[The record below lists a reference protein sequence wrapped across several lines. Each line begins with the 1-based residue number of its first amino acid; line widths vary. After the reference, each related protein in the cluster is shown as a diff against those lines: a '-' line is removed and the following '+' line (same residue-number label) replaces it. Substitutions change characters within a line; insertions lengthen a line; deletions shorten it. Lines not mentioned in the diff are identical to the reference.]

1 MCQGFACFS
10 WWWHLPKGILFW
22 IIYLK
27 CQLSF
32 SGKKVFVD
40 YKSIWMFLLL
50 YDSAHYCY
58 LEHPCNR
65 WTWIIDTLPIPIN
78 NSYFP
83 YATFCRE
90 WIWLFQNWTMVDGF
104 IYSLKEVGLGMV
116 AEPWVLLKEE
126 LEGEKWCE
134 IISHYI
140 FEIIFYGEAIF

>member
-22 IIYLK
+22 IYIFEMPIK
-27 CQLSF
+27 CF
-32 SGKKVFVD
+32 WKKVFVD

-134 IISHYI
+134 IISHYT
-140 FEIIFYGEAIF
+140 FEIIFHGEAIF